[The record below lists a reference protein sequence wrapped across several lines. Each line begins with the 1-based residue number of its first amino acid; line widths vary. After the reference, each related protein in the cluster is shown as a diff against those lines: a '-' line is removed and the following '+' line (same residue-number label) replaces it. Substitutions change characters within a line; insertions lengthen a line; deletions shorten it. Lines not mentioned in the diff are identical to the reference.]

1 MIDSVLVVLTN
12 CPDVEVA
19 DRIARTIV
27 EQRLAA
33 CVNRLAPV
41 ESVYRWQGAVERA
54 TEVPLLIKTTRER
67 YAEIEQAIRALHP
80 YEVPEIIAMPVSA
93 GLASYLRWV
102 ADETQPPLMA

>member
-19 DRIARTIV
+19 DRIARTVV

-67 YAEIEQAIRALHP
+67 YFELEEAIRTLHP
-80 YEVPEIIAMPVSA
+80 YKVPEIIAMPVSA
-93 GLASYLRWV
+93 GLLSYLRWV
-102 ADETQPPLMA
+102 TDETQPPLVA